1 MKSLLLWTG
10 TAILSILAATA
21 WAQAYPTKPI
31 RMIVPFAPGGGTD
44 TQARALALRLSDAF
58 GQTIVVDNRPGA
70 GGSIGAEMTVRAEP
84 DGYTLIIVSGSYG
97 ANAALYTLPYDPI
110 TDIRPIVLIG
120 ETGLVCSV
128 HPSVTV
134 KSVKELIA
142 HARANPGKL
151 NFGSAGTGGLG
162 HLAGEL
168 FKLETKT
175 NIVHVPYKGSGP
187 VMTALLSGEIHTSFS
202 SMVPSI
208 PHIRAG
214 RLRALGVT
222 TPKRAPALPDVPT
235 VAETIPGY
243 DVIHWYGMWGPK
255 KLPDAI
261 VTRWNGEVARLL
273 QTEEFKTRLAAEG
286 MTPGGAPP
294 EAFAAF
300 LRQQV
305 QKWRRAVKEGNIS
318 IGK

>member
-1 MKSLLLWTG
+1 MKSLLSWTLG
-10 TAILSILAATA
+10 AIVAISAAMA
-21 WAQAYPTKPI
+21 WAQAYPARPI
-31 RMIVPFAPGGGTD
+31 RLIVPFAPGGGTD
-44 TQARALALRLSDAF
+44 TQARALAQNLSAAF
-58 GQTIVVDNRPGA
+58 GQTIVVDNRAGA
-70 GGSIGAEMTVRAEP
+70 GGSVGAEMTVRAEP
-84 DGYTLIIVSGSYG
+84 DGYTIIIVSGSYS
-97 ANAALYTLPYDPI
+97 ANAALHKLPYDPI
-110 TDIRPIVLIG
+110 HDIRPIVLVG
-120 ETGLVCSV
+120 ETGLVCQV
-128 HPSVTV
+128 HPSVPV

-142 HARANPGKL
+142 YAKANPSKL

-168 FKLETKT
+168 FKVDTRT
-175 NIVHVPYKGSGP
+175 NLTHVPYKGSGP
-187 VMTALLSGEIHTSFS
+187 VMTGLLSGEVQMSFS

-214 RLRALGVT
+214 RLRALAVT

-235 VAETIPGY
+235 VAETVPGY
-243 DVIHWYGMWGPK
+243 DVIHWYGIWGPR

-261 VTRWNGEVARLL
+261 VTRWNREVTKVL
-273 QTEEFKTRLAAEG
+273 QTEEFKARLATEG

-305 QKWRRAVKEGNIS
+305 EKWRKAVKEGNIN